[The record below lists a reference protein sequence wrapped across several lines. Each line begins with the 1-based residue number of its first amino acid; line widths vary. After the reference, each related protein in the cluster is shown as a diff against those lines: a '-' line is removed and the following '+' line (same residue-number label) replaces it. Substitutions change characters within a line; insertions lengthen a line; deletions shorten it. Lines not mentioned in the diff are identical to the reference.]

1 MTVKCAEEKIK
12 AFGCRGTLQNREP
25 SLPCLRAVGN
35 ERLAGGYLLLRIPRL
50 HLKLTGL
57 DQSEFVELRRVALLN
72 PS

>member
-1 MTVKCAEEKIK
+1 MTVKCAGEKIK
-12 AFGCRGTLQNREP
+12 AFGCHGTWQNREP

>member
-1 MTVKCAEEKIK
+1 MR
-12 AFGCRGTLQNREP
+12 RGKNQSVGLPRNLANREP
-25 SLPCLRAVGN
+25 SLPCLRAVGT
-35 ERLAGGYLLLRIPRL
+35 ERLADGYLLLRIPRL